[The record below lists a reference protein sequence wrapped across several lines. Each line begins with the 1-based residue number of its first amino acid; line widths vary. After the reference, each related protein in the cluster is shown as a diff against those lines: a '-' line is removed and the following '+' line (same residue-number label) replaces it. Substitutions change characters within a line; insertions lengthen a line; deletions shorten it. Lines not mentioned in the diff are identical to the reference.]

1 MFYIFVF
8 FVLAFVIV
16 RAGLKLGSYGD
27 ALGDIKGLDK
37 SFIGLVMLASITSLP
52 ELITSVSSTLLG
64 NPDMAVSNVF
74 GSNLFNVF
82 IIFILDIFVL
92 REISYSSNVHMKN
105 IVTAFFTFVITLA
118 FILGYT
124 FPAFYYFSF
133 HGMSIVILILYIL
146 SMKLIALYESR
157 YQVEVHHSANESE
170 GIDMTYEEA
179 RNGFIINSLIVIIIG
194 VLLSYTADR
203 ISVTPIMGI
212 ELGKSFVGVIL
223 LALATSLPELTV
235 SIQAVRLGS
244 YDMAAGNI
252 LGSNLFNLVIIFVTD
267 LFYVKGNLYE
277 RLSDFHLI
285 SAVLSLVILNV
296 FIIGILF
303 NKKKRPYDSYIIGII
318 YVVSM
323 YVLYI
328 KR

>member
-1 MFYIFVF
+1 
-8 FVLAFVIV
+8 
-16 RAGLKLGSYGD
+16 
-27 ALGDIKGLDK
+27 
-37 SFIGLVMLASITSLP
+37 
-52 ELITSVSSTLLG
+52 
-64 NPDMAVSNVF
+64 
-74 GSNLFNVF
+74 VF

-92 REISYSSNVHMKN
+92 KEISYSSNVHIKN
-105 IVTAFFTFVITLA
+105 IVTAFFSFVITLA

-124 FPAFYYFSF
+124 FPAFYYLSF
-133 HGMSIVILILYIL
+133 HGISVVILLLYIL
-146 SMKLIALYESR
+146 SMKLIADYEAK
-157 YQVEVHHSANESE
+157 YQIEVHHSATEVEEN
-170 GIDMTYEEA
+170 DMTFEEA
-179 RNGFIINSLIVIIIG
+179 RKGFVVNSLIVIIVG
-194 VLLSYTADR
+194 VMLSYTADR

-223 LALATSLPELTV
+223 LAMATSLPELTV

-277 RLSDFHLI
+277 KLSDFHLI

-303 NKKKRPYDSYIIGII
+303 NKKKRPYDSYIIGVLYI
-318 YVVSM
+318 VAM
-323 YVLYI
+323 YILYI